1 MGRTA
6 AFFDLDK
13 TVIAKSSV
21 LAFGRAF
28 YRNGLITRKMVAQG
42 AYAQFRY
49 VLRGASHGQ
58 MDQARDRLAAVTRGW
73 SAAEV
78 SAIIESSV
86 RERIGP
92 IVYAEAADLIDE
104 HRAAGRDVVIISTAG
119 VEVVRPIA
127 AMLGVDQVVGTE
139 LAIVDGHYT
148 GEVVSYPAGEGKV
161 EAMMRLAETAGYDL
175 ADCYAYSD
183 SVTDVPM
190 LAAVGHPT
198 AVNPDKALRE
208 IAADRG
214 WPVRDFHRPSRKK
227 LNALAIGG
235 VALAAGM
242 IIGWLWMERPSRRL

>member
-21 LAFGRAF
+21 LALGRTF
-28 YRNGLITRKMVAQG
+28 YRNGLITRKMVARG

-58 MDQARDRLAAVTRGW
+58 MDKARDQLAAVTRGW
-73 SAAEV
+73 SAAQV
-78 SAIIESSV
+78 AAIIEGAV
-86 RERIGP
+86 QERIGP
-92 IVYAEAADLIDE
+92 IVYAEAADLIEE
-104 HRAAGRDVVIISTAG
+104 HRAAGRDVVIVSTAG

-127 AMLGVDQVVGTE
+127 AMLGIDQVVGTE
-139 LAIVDGHYT
+139 IAIVDGHYT
-148 GEVVSYPAGEGKV
+148 GEVLSYPAGEGKV
-161 EAMMRLAETAGYDL
+161 EAMLRLAESAGYDL

-214 WPVRDFHRPSRKK
+214 WPIRDFVRPNKK
-227 LNALAIGG
+227 RINAWAIAG

-242 IIGWLWMERPSRRL
+242 ILGWLWMDRPGRQ